1 MVYLNLRAFIMS
13 KTSFA
18 LMVMVL
24 MCLYILPIMSLFWQ
38 VDMIYMHF
46 IAVYAI
52 SQNFTICPKHV
63 LGIIKLM
70 FIGYEMFFVMLCAR
84 LYFSPYHVCY
94 PWNTHTL
101 YEAQRE
107 PQVGQLSNYDNG
119 MLHIY
124 QNISAKWPKDDKVY
138 SYNWTRTMNIL

>member
-1 MVYLNLRAFIMS
+1 MCNNNMVYLNLRAFIMS

-52 SQNFTICPKHV
+52 SQKFTICPKHV

-84 LYFSPYHVCY
+84 LYFSPYHVCVILEIRILCMK
-94 PWNTHTL
+94 HKESHKL
-101 YEAQRE
+101 A
-107 PQVGQLSNYDNG
+107 
-119 MLHIY
+119 
-124 QNISAKWPKDDKVY
+124 
-138 SYNWTRTMNIL
+138 SYLIMIMVCYTFIKT

>member
-24 MCLYILPIMSLFWQ
+24 MCLYIRPIMSLFWQ

-46 IAVYAI
+46 IAVCIIY
-52 SQNFTICPKHV
+52 QNFTICPKHV

-70 FIGYEMFFVMLCAR
+70 FIGYEMFLVMLCAR
-84 LYFSPYHVCY
+84 LYFSPYHVCVFILEIRILCMKY
-94 PWNTHTL
+94 KESHKL
-101 YEAQRE
+101 A
-107 PQVGQLSNYDNG
+107 
-119 MLHIY
+119 
-124 QNISAKWPKDDKVY
+124 
-138 SYNWTRTMNIL
+138 SYLIMIMVCYTFIKA

>member
-52 SQNFTICPKHV
+52 SQKFTICPKHV

-84 LYFSPYHVCY
+84 LYFSPYHVCVFILEIRILCMKY
-94 PWNTHTL
+94 KESHKL
-101 YEAQRE
+101 A
-107 PQVGQLSNYDNG
+107 
-119 MLHIY
+119 
-124 QNISAKWPKDDKVY
+124 
-138 SYNWTRTMNIL
+138 SYLIMIMVCYTFIKT

>member
-52 SQNFTICPKHV
+52 SQKFTICPKHV

-84 LYFSPYHVCY
+84 LYFSPYHVVCVFILEIRILCMKYKESHKLASYLIMIMVCY
-94 PWNTHTL
+94 TFIKT
-101 YEAQRE
+101 
-107 PQVGQLSNYDNG
+107 
-119 MLHIY
+119 
-124 QNISAKWPKDDKVY
+124 
-138 SYNWTRTMNIL
+138 

>member
-52 SQNFTICPKHV
+52 SQKFTICPKHV

-84 LYFSPYHVCY
+84 LYFSPYHVCVFILEIRILCMKYKESHKLASYLIMIMVCY
-94 PWNTHTL
+94 PFIKT
-101 YEAQRE
+101 
-107 PQVGQLSNYDNG
+107 
-119 MLHIY
+119 
-124 QNISAKWPKDDKVY
+124 
-138 SYNWTRTMNIL
+138 